1 MEQRIAVN
9 KKHEFYV
16 SLPNLR
22 WAIRKSQNNY
32 KWAVIAQYGNAED
45 DVSNFS
51 DWYVARWSSSI
62 ELATKHANYLE
73 TGCPAVKKH
82 GKKFITH
89 IVPVEKFE

>member
-22 WAIRKSQNNY
+22 WEIRKSQNNY
-32 KWAVIAQYGNAED
+32 KWAVIARDRKVEGTW
-45 DVSNFS
+45 S

-82 GKKFITH
+82 EWEFETKV
-89 IVPVEKFE
+89 VPVEKFE